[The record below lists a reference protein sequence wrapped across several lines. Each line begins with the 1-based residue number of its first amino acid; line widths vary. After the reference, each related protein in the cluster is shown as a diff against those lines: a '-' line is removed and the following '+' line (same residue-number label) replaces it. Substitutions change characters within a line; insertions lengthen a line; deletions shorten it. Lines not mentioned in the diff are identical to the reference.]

1 MAWIYLVDTHVVIFS
16 RLPPQ
21 FRISEA
27 QFGLP
32 QQDALFNAVD
42 PTRLNLRSS
51 DPPRRRPVWTL
62 QSAVQQ
68 LTSDEPA
75 GFEELRPHIDTFFA
89 HFLLI
94 GALHSILFDIQGL
107 QSCIDIPGALMPVE
121 RALNRWKSLWE
132 QFQRGSD
139 PPETTSSGFM
149 AYSLEYWW
157 LAKMLVKE
165 PRLFDREEAAAA
177 DSVDAF
183 HSVIKRLKMINAE

>member
-94 GALHSILFDIQGL
+94 GGRPFTTIEINDVPVLTGHSFAFYPIRHPRAAELHRYS
-107 QSCIDIPGALMPVE
+107 
-121 RALNRWKSLWE
+121 
-132 QFQRGSD
+132 RG
-139 PPETTSSGFM
+139 
-149 AYSLEYWW
+149 
-157 LAKMLVKE
+157 
-165 PRLFDREEAAAA
+165 
-177 DSVDAF
+177 VDAC
-183 HSVIKRLKMINAE
+183 